1 MPEKRILL
9 IEDEATTREILT
21 DLLRGEGYAVDSVA
35 TAGAATTCL
44 DAIFYELVLTDWVLP
59 DGNGTDIADTAAQLG
74 SKTLIVTGHPTDLPV
89 GVADRHELRSK
100 QSGYPAI
107 VPSGEQSA
115 ILNRNRDEAAAR
127 VAADR
132 KRSGGELRWAWCN
145 VAAVHPEAFQAA

>member
-44 DAIFYELVLTDWVLP
+44 DAIFYELVPTDWVLP
-59 DGNGTDIADTAAQLG
+59 DVNGTVIANTAAQLC
-74 SKTLIVTGHPTDLPV
+74 SKTLIVTAHPTNLPV

-107 VPSGEQSA
+107 V
-115 ILNRNRDEAAAR
+115 
-127 VAADR
+127 
-132 KRSGGELRWAWCN
+132 
-145 VAAVHPEAFQAA
+145 AAVRRAVGNPGPKP

>member
-44 DAIFYELVLTDWVLP
+44 DAIFYELVPTDWVLP

-74 SKTLIVTGHPTDLPV
+74 SKTLIVTGHPADLPA
-89 GVADRHELRSK
+89 GVAERHELRSK
-100 QSGYPAI
+100 QAGYT
-107 VPSGEQSA
+107 E
-115 ILNRNRDEAAAR
+115 IL
-127 VAADR
+127 
-132 KRSGGELRWAWCN
+132 
-145 VAAVHPEAFQAA
+145 AAVRQAMGSPDANLAAKAAGSHD